1 MAHVEGAVRMKRL
14 GKAIILGGLASTV
27 LGMITLLLSGLIG
40 QHSVSYLPPVF
51 FPTSL
56 VALILVTYLGILP
69 MIVGGS
75 LWAGGW
81 IVEGFLDQRR
91 PE

>member
-14 GKAIILGGLASTV
+14 GKALILGGLASAV
-27 LGMITLLLSGLIG
+27 LGVITLLSLGLIY
-40 QHSVSYLPPVF
+40 HAPVL
-51 FPTSL
+51 FPTRVL
-56 VALILVTYLGILP
+56 ALIMLTYLGILP

-81 IVEGFLDQRR
+81 IVEGFLDPRR
-91 PE
+91 PG

>member
-14 GKAIILGGLASTV
+14 GKTIILCGLASTV
-27 LGMITLLLSGLIG
+27 LGVITLLSSALIG
-40 QHSVSYLPPVF
+40 QHSQSYHSPIL

-56 VALILVTYLGILP
+56 LALAWLTYLGILP

-81 IVEGFLDQRR
+81 IVEGFLDPRR